1 MKDPSALKLIK
12 SGVDCIYNFQF
23 KQARNIYMEIKQSYP
38 EHPIPYIFRALITYW
53 ENYPLLPDS
62 PARQSFEDDLYTC
75 IELSEKDFSPVNEA
89 EYLMTN
95 LGARGLLLLF
105 YADNGI
111 SMQVL
116 SIAPSTYKYVKK
128 AFDNADVYE
137 DFYFITGLYNYYR
150 EAYPEAHP
158 VYKPLAFIFPKGDK
172 ARGLRELD
180 IAARQGIFL
189 KAEAFSF
196 LSGIYISFENNYPQA
211 FHYSKTLH
219 ELYPSNVQ
227 YLAVYIKNLL
237 LVKRYDEAEEL
248 INKAEKEFQNNYF
261 DAQLNI
267 LRGILLEKKYSNL
280 LLARRYYLNG
290 ISSTVPYGVY
300 ASEFNAYAYFGL
312 SRISAANKDNRM
324 AKNYRKKA
332 EGEAAY
338 DNVNFDN

>member
-1 MKDPSALKLIK
+1 MKDPAALKLVK
-12 SGVDCIYNFQF
+12 SGVDYIYNFQF
-23 KQARNIYMEIKQSYP
+23 NQARNIYMEIKRSYP

-53 ENYPLLPDS
+53 ENYPLMPDS

-75 IELSEKDFSPVNEA
+75 IELSEKDFSLSDKA

-116 SIAPSTYKYVKK
+116 SLAPSTYKYVKQ
-128 AFDNADVYE
+128 AFDNTDTYE

-158 VYKPLAFIFPKGDK
+158 VYKPLAFLFPKGDK
-172 ARGLRELD
+172 TRGLQELD
-180 IAARQGIFL
+180 IATRRGIFL

-211 FHYSKTLH
+211 FHYSKALH

-237 LVKRYDEAEEL
+237 LIKRYNEAETL
-248 INKAEKEFQNNYF
+248 INKAEKDFQNNYF
-261 DAQLNI
+261 DAQLDI
-267 LRGILLEKKYSNL
+267 LHGILLEKKYNNL
-280 LLARRYYLNG
+280 LLAKRYYLNG
-290 ISSTVPYGVY
+290 ISGTVPYGVY

-312 SRISAANKDNRM
+312 SRISIANNDTRM
-324 AKNYRKKA
+324 AKKYRKQA
-332 EGEAAY
+332 EDEAAY
-338 DNVNFDN
+338 DNVNFDD